1 MRTCFVVVAAA
12 ALAAGAPEPQKIVF
26 ARVFPNAGQI
36 GLFIAAADGSGE
48 HPLLAT
54 NDIDYDPV
62 WSPDAASIVFT
73 SDRDGSADLYR
84 AKPDG
89 TGVERLTDS
98 PAYDDQAAFSP
109 DGAKLVFVSTR
120 GSGTA
125 NLWTLELQA
134 KRVKPLTSGAGG
146 DFRPSWSP
154 DGAWIAFASG
164 RGSGMPFAHG
174 RWEHLQLADLYVIHP
189 DGSGLKRITAHGNFC
204 GSPKWTADSRRV
216 IAYCMDAE
224 QTLETRRPSPLPGND
239 TRLVSI
245 DIATGARIDIPS
257 GAGIKFNPSFV
268 TPTEIG
274 YIRKD
279 TNADGIYYTSGARG
293 PMGPIRAAAWSP
305 DGRRVVFHRR
315 LTAPPTTWKKVW
327 SRNAGY
333 EMTLTG
339 ILPSFSPEGDRFV
352 FTGRPPAGTAVG
364 SSVAVAATGTDKYD
378 VIYQDKTRNV
388 LAPQWSPRGDR
399 IIFSVGIFD
408 AFFNG
413 FNTLPNIGVLTT
425 FNGEPAELAGKPG
438 SAGSAGSASIVVN
451 RTYPA
456 IRTYGGDVA
465 VPTKWFTIKSEAA
478 YFTSSTPLTD
488 EYVLYVLQI
497 ERQTGEWVIVAGY
510 AGEAITAHR
519 SALSFAP
526 DRGMTRSI
534 VARASY
540 TIDPVRSL
548 AFETAVRQNG
558 DGLYGKIEYSQ
569 TSGRHWRATVTGVG
583 IGGHS
588 DDFLGQYHRNSH
600 AAVALRYSF

>member
-1 MRTCFVVVAAA
+1 MRTCLVVVAAAA
-12 ALAAGAPEPQKIVF
+12 ALAAGASDPQKIVF

-48 HPLLAT
+48 HRLLTT

-84 AKPDG
+84 VKPDG

-98 PAYDDQAAFSP
+98 PAYDDQAAFAP
-109 DGAKLVFVSTR
+109 DGATLVFVSTR
-120 GSGTA
+120 GGGTA
-125 NLWTLELQA
+125 NLWTLDLQT
-134 KRVKPLTSGAGG
+134 KRAKPLTSGAGG

-164 RGSGMPFAHG
+164 RGSTMPFAHG

-204 GSPKWTADSRRV
+204 GSPKWGADSRRV

-245 DIATGARIDIPS
+245 DIATSAATDIPS
-257 GAGIKFNPSFV
+257 GAGVKFNPSFV
-268 TPTEIG
+268 TPAGIG

-305 DGRRVVFHRR
+305 DGTRVVFHKR

-339 ILPSFSPEGDRFV
+339 ILPSFSPQGDRFV
-352 FTGRPPAGTAVG
+352 FTGRPPAGSVVG
-364 SSVAVAATGTDKYD
+364 SSVAVGTAGTDAFD
-378 VIYQDKTRNV
+378 VIYLDKTRSV
-388 LAPQWSPRGDR
+388 LAPQWSPRGDQ

-413 FNTLPNIGVLTT
+413 FNTK
-425 FNGEPAELAGKPG
+425 F
-438 SAGSAGSASIVVN
+438 
-451 RTYPA
+451 
-456 IRTYGGDVA
+456 
-465 VPTKWFTIKSEAA
+465 
-478 YFTSSTPLTD
+478 
-488 EYVLYVLQI
+488 
-497 ERQTGEWVIVAGY
+497 VAGVER
-510 AGEAITAHR
+510 AEGGAQIAVIN
-519 SALSFAP
+519 P
-526 DRGMTRSI
+526 DG
-534 VARASY
+534 
-540 TIDPVRSL
+540 
-548 AFETAVRQNG
+548 
-558 DGLYGKIEYSQ
+558 
-569 TSGRHWRATVTGVG
+569 SGFRE
-583 IGGHS
+583 
-588 DDFLGQYHRNSH
+588 
-600 AAVALRYSF
+600 